1 MVVVYVVLGVLFA
14 VVVLSLVISA
24 LVQSVKFL
32 FRNRKRDNL
41 NALEKFFYTLVAL
54 FVLVV
59 SSGFLVMMV
68 TETCKVITR

>member
-59 SSGFLVMMV
+59 SSGFLVLMV
-68 TETCKVITR
+68 TETCKVITK

>member
-14 VVVLSLVISA
+14 IVILSLVISA
-24 LVQSVKFL
+24 LVQSLKFL

-41 NALEKFFYTLVAL
+41 NALEKIFYTLVAL

-68 TETCKVITR
+68 TETCKVINK

>member
-41 NALEKFFYTLVAL
+41 LGRGTY
-54 FVLVV
+54 
-59 SSGFLVMMV
+59 
-68 TETCKVITR
+68 